1 MTETPHGFRHDA
13 FLYRSEDEFC
23 ERTTRFLAEGLA
35 NGQAAVAATTDAHVA
50 ALRDALGGAG
60 DRVAFLPT
68 EEWFRRPPSA
78 IAGFGTM
85 VEGLLAAGAHGVR
98 VVGEVDWGTTDRQR
112 VEWSRYESLL
122 NLAFAGAPV
131 SMMCPYD
138 MQALAPEVLHGACRT
153 HPHVVQDGVRS
164 ASAAYAEP
172 ADFLA
177 AMPAPGP
184 IVDAD
189 LLGEFRVESDLGG
202 LRRQVIAAGA
212 ESGLT
217 EERVDEA
224 VLAVNEL
231 VTNALLHG
239 LRPVVVRLLGDD
251 EHFYC
256 EVRDAGAGIA
266 DPFAGLLPPD
276 EERVAGGRG
285 LWMAGLL
292 SDGLEIGSVD
302 DGTLTRVV
310 FRRTPVRVSSSAGGR
325 SGRGQSGMAS
335 MRPMTSPS
343 SPSPFP

>member
-23 ERTTRFLAEGLA
+23 DRMARFLADGLA
-35 NGQAAVAATTDAHVA
+35 GGQAAVAATTAAHIE
-50 ALRDALGGAG
+50 ALRDVLGRAG
-60 DRVAFLPT
+60 DSVSFLPT
-68 EEWFRRPPSA
+68 EEWFRRPPST
-78 IAGFGTM
+78 IAGLGTL
-85 VEGLLAAGAHGVR
+85 VEGLLADGARGVR
-98 VVGEVDWGTTDRQR
+98 MIGEVDWGTSARRR

-131 SMMCPYD
+131 SMVCPYD
-138 MQALAPEVLHGACRT
+138 TRALAPDVLDAACRT
-153 HPHVVQDGVRS
+153 HPHFVQDGRRS
-164 ASAAYAEP
+164 RSAAYAEP

-177 AMPAPGP
+177 GMPAPGP
-184 IVDAD
+184 IVDAAV
-189 LLGEFRVESDLGG
+189 LAEFSVESDLGT
-202 LRRQVIAAGA
+202 LRREVIATGS

-217 EERVDEA
+217 DERVEEA

-239 LRPVVVRLLGDD
+239 LRPVVVRLLAD
-251 EHFYC
+251 EGHFYC

-292 SDGLEIGSVD
+292 SDGLEVGSVD

-310 FRRTPVRVSSSAGGR
+310 FRRTPVQVSPSAG
-325 SGRGQSGMAS
+325 GQSGMAS
-335 MRPMTSPS
+335 MRPVTSPN
-343 SPSPFP
+343 SPPP